1 MIRWSM
7 KEENTKEIFRSQ
19 IKQRRPDDTMVNE
32 RGKYQRDNQ
41 KPISKE
47 DQMIRWS
54 MKEEHTKEIIRSQI
68 KQRRPDDTMVNER
81 GTYQRD
87 NQKP

>member
-7 KEENTKEIFRSQ
+7 KEENTKE
-19 IKQRRPDDTMVNE
+19 M
-32 RGKYQRDNQ
+32 
-41 KPISKE
+41 
-47 DQMIRWS
+47 
-54 MKEEHTKEIIRSQI
+54 IRSQI

-87 NQKP
+87 NQKPNKAKKTR